1 MTTEH
6 THHSKIGN
14 MQKIRAGWPKD
25 KTYHGNLEDLI
36 KFSGREGWSD
46 SIIKFNIT
54 HLLTQYSNKISESEH
69 VNYIEARIAVS

>member
-6 THHSKIGN
+6 THHSKIDN

-25 KTYHGNLEDLI
+25 KKYHGNLEDLI
-36 KFSGREGWSD
+36 NFSRREGWSD

-54 HLLTQYSNKISESEH
+54 HSLTQYSNEISESEH
-69 VNYIEARIAVS
+69 VN